1 MVGPQRDP
9 EAVQLYA
16 NNQRH
21 AEKDDS
27 CDNYQQQPGEFCEA
41 LKKRY
46 NVSEVPR
53 SLVEGDFP
61 VAIVR
66 IVYRVGRF
74 F

>member
-1 MVGPQRDP
+1 MVGPEWDP
-9 EAVQLYA
+9 EAVQLYT
-16 NNQRH
+16 NKQRH
-21 AEKDDS
+21 TEKEDF
-27 CDNYQQQPGEFCEA
+27 QQQPGEFSCEA

-53 SLVEGDFP
+53 SQVEGDFP

-74 F
+74 